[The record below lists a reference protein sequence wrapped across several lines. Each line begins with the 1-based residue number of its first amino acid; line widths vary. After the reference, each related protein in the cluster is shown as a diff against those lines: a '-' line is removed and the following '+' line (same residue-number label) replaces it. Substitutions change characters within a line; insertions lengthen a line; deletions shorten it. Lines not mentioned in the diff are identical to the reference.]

1 MENTAAITA
10 VRDIAKSIAP
20 DQVSGTISTDLE
32 QIAYGSTFN
41 LTGTFKLP
49 DKTPIPSLNVRFEIK
64 GANETTW
71 RSLAAGVTD
80 AAGVISLPVV
90 VGQKSEIRLVSDASW
105 ERSEGKTAEKT
116 ISVIPKIRLDL
127 PTSMKVNTTYP
138 ITGQLLPRISDIKVT
153 VKQNAKAVA
162 EVVTDA
168 NGSFTFN
175 AKVATAGL
183 ATFQVVFPAGVKNS
197 AGASDEITVLVR

>member
-1 MENTAAITA
+1 MENTAAITS

-20 DQVSGTISTDLE
+20 DQVVGTISTDLE

-41 LTGTFKLP
+41 LTGIFKLP

-64 GANETTW
+64 GENETTW

-105 ERSEGKTAEKT
+105 ETKWEG
-116 ISVIPKIRLDL
+116 
-127 PTSMKVNTTYP
+127 
-138 ITGQLLPRISDIKVT
+138 
-153 VKQNAKAVA
+153 
-162 EVVTDA
+162 
-168 NGSFTFN
+168 
-175 AKVATAGL
+175 
-183 ATFQVVFPAGVKNS
+183 
-197 AGASDEITVLVR
+197 

>member
-1 MENTAAITA
+1 
-10 VRDIAKSIAP
+10 
-20 DQVSGTISTDLE
+20 
-32 QIAYGSTFN
+32 
-41 LTGTFKLP
+41 
-49 DKTPIPSLNVRFEIK
+49 
-64 GANETTW
+64 
-71 RSLAAGVTD
+71 
-80 AAGVISLPVV
+80 
-90 VGQKSEIRLVSDASW
+90 
-105 ERSEGKTAEKT
+105 
-116 ISVIPKIRLDL
+116 
-127 PTSMKVNTTYP
+127 MKVNTPYP

-183 ATFQVVFPAGVKNS
+183 ATFQVVFPASVKNS